1 MENTFKFSLNDPG
14 EIMPQVVIE
23 NTSTIKSERKVTIT
37 STIGE
42 MNHSPSDSD
51 HINIKVINQSG
62 SVQLIFDSPL
72 KTIVET
78 GDHNS
83 RINLLG
89 SNAEIILN
97 DNGDKITISKISG
110 KIIAKI
116 REFEIND
123 QGVDHSIQKHSAS
136 DHINIQFYKTAR
148 SQTSPIVVLVQAK
161 WNLFTEWLRKY
172 RNLITP
178 KADLHHGA
186 SNIYLDRFNF

>member
-1 MENTFKFSLNDPG
+1 
-14 EIMPQVVIE
+14 MPQVVIE

-136 DHINIQFYKTAR
+136 DHINIQFDKTAR

>member
-136 DHINIQFYKTAR
+136 DHINIQFDKTAR